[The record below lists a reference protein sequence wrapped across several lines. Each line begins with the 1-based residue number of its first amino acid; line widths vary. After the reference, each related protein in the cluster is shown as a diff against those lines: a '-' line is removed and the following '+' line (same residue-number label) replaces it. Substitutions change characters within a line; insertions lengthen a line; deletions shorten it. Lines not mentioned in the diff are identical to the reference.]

1 MRHPAMPEG
10 PPLKK
15 GSMGHPAMLGKSF
28 GPIPLLEN
36 LMAENSNR
44 NRFIPFRKA
53 DIVAMC
59 GNDSRMKA
67 GDAEGFREFCRIL
80 EALFHFEFHQNLESL
95 KNCYAPF
102 NPDADTRRL
111 TDYSPKEKQGLQK
124 ELVAQM
130 TAVLNSANFEQ
141 ITAEDLE
148 QALAEESL
156 FKIRLEV
163 DFDDFDDVIFFRRG
177 KSVKQETMVSLF
189 GLRKKRFNFTNYDRV
204 AVYIKFKENQYFE
217 DREREKL
224 TFVPG
229 STIIKLFHN
238 VPKADLEMLFPNSK
252 VRMKTIDKLII
263 GVPAVVSGI
272 IVIVTKLG
280 ATLIL
285 LASVIAFWLGLSNE
299 ETQLNQKHLIALGI
313 GLATLGGFL
322 FRQIGKFKNRKIKFM
337 KALSENLYFKN
348 LDNNTGVFYN
358 LIDAAEEEEVK
369 EAVLAYFFLL
379 TEKRPLP
386 KAELDDLIEKWLE
399 TGWGCKIDFEIEDA
413 INKLER
419 LELVTREG
427 DMLQCLPLAEAK
439 RRLDHIW
446 DNYFTFNTN

>member
-1 MRHPAMPEG
+1 
-10 PPLKK
+10 
-15 GSMGHPAMLGKSF
+15 
-28 GPIPLLEN
+28 
-36 LMAENSNR
+36 MADNSNR

-59 GNDSRMKA
+59 CNDARIQAGN
-67 GDAEGFREFCRIL
+67 AEEFCEFCRIL
-80 EALFHFEFHQNLESL
+80 EALFHFEFHQHLEAL

-102 NPDADTRRL
+102 NPDTDTQLL
-111 TDYSPKEKQGLQK
+111 TEYAPEEKQQLQK
-124 ELVAQM
+124 ELVAGM
-130 TAVLNSANFEQ
+130 RAVLNAANFEQ
-141 ITAEDLE
+141 ITAGDLE

-177 KSVKQETMVSLF
+177 ESVKQETLVSFF
-189 GLRKKRFNFTNYDRV
+189 GLRKKTFKFTNYDRV
-204 AVYIKFKENQYFE
+204 AVYLKFKEKPYF
-217 DREREKL
+217 D
-224 TFVPG
+224 
-229 STIIKLFHN
+229 N
-238 VPKADLEMLFPNSK
+238 LEMLFPNSK

-263 GVPAVVSGI
+263 GVPAAVSGI
-272 IVIVTKLG
+272 IVIVTKLS

-285 LASVIAFWLGLSNE
+285 IGSLFAFWLGLSDE
-299 ETQLNQKHLIALGI
+299 EARFNQKHLIALGA

-337 KALSENLYFKN
+337 KALSDNLYFKN

-369 EAVLAYFFLL
+369 EALLAYFTLL
-379 TEKRPLP
+379 TEERPVE

-399 TGWGCKIDFEIEDA
+399 TGWNCQINFEIDDA
-413 INKLER
+413 IKKLER

-427 DMLQCLPLAEAK
+427 DVLQCRPLAEAK
-439 RRLDHIW
+439 RKLDHIW
-446 DNYFTFNTN
+446 DNYFKYNSEDYQ

>member
-1 MRHPAMPEG
+1 
-10 PPLKK
+10 
-15 GSMGHPAMLGKSF
+15 
-28 GPIPLLEN
+28 
-36 LMAENSNR
+36 MADNPNR

-59 GNDSRMKA
+59 CNDARIQAGN
-67 GDAEGFREFCRIL
+67 AEEFCEFCRIL
-80 EALFHFEFHQNLESL
+80 EALFHFEFHQHLEAL

-102 NPDADTRRL
+102 NPDTDTQLL
-111 TDYSPKEKQGLQK
+111 TEYAPEEKQQLQK
-124 ELVAQM
+124 ELVAGM
-130 TAVLNSANFEQ
+130 RAVLNAANFEQ
-141 ITAEDLE
+141 ITAGDLE

-177 KSVKQETMVSLF
+177 ESVKQETLVSFF
-189 GLRKKRFNFTNYDRV
+189 GLRKKTFKFTNYDRV
-204 AVYIKFKENQYFE
+204 AVYLKFKEKPYFDNL
-217 DREREKL
+217 DRKNL
-224 TFVPG
+224 NFVPG
-229 STIIKLFHN
+229 STIIKLFQN

-263 GVPAVVSGI
+263 GVPAAVSGI
-272 IVIVTKLG
+272 IVIVTKLS

-285 LASVIAFWLGLSNE
+285 IGSLFAFWLGLSDE
-299 ETQLNQKHLIALGI
+299 EARFNQKHLIALGA

-337 KALSENLYFKN
+337 KALSDNLYFKN

-369 EAVLAYFFLL
+369 EALLAYFTLL
-379 TEKRPLP
+379 TEERPVE

-399 TGWGCKIDFEIEDA
+399 TGWNCQINFEIDDA
-413 INKLER
+413 IKKLER

-427 DMLQCLPLAEAK
+427 DVLQCRPLAEAK
-439 RRLDHIW
+439 RKLDHIW
-446 DNYFTFNTN
+446 DNYFKYNSEDYQ